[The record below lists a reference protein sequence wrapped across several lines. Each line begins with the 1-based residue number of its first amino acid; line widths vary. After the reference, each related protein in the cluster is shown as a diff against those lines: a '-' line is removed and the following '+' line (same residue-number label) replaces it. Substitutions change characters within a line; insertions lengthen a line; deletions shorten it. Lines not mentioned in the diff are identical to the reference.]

1 LTIKSDLGGRMEYY
15 RLTIPIPKQPWRWIH
30 FRISTILLLTTIAAV
45 ALAWRRDHRRMAAE
59 RHRLQYPYP
68 HYQAEQALG
77 PPDAPNLGDSSS
89 AWCPA
94 TDGGK
99 EWLLLEYQKAVLPT
113 AIIVHENSSSGA
125 VVKVTDYR
133 GWGRETPLWE
143 GAYPPAPGASGGVAR
158 LPVAGSVRTNRIKVY
173 LDTGAAA
180 GWNEIDAV
188 GIEYGVNKVMWARDV
203 QASST
208 WGQ

>member
-1 LTIKSDLGGRMEYY
+1 
-15 RLTIPIPKQPWRWIH
+15 
-30 FRISTILLLTTIAAV
+30 
-45 ALAWRRDHRRMAAE
+45 MAAE
-59 RHRLQYPYP
+59 IHRLQYPYP

-94 TDGGK
+94 NDGGK
-99 EWLLLEYQKAVLPT
+99 EWLVLGYQTAVLPT

-133 GWGRETPLWE
+133 GWGRETTLWE
-143 GAYPPAPGASGGVAR
+143 GAYPRAPGASGGVAR
-158 LPVAGSVRTNRIKVY
+158 LPAAATSKTNCIKVY

-188 GIEYGVNKVMWARDV
+188 GVEYGDNEVMWARDV
-203 QASST
+203 RASST